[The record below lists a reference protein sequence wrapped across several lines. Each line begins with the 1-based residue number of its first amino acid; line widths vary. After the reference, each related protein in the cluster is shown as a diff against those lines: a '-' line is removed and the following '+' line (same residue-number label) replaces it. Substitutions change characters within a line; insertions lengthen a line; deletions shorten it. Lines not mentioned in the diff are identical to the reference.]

1 MEAWR
6 GWVDKSSPRS
16 KPEHPHICFSRQSAV
31 PDQWYFYIWD
41 ADFGPVLYKMS
52 TYAPYGLWV
61 MANGHEWA
69 KRRLASKGV
78 GFSELDNGLW
88 KVDDPAAARRA
99 CSALGAGH
107 LRGLLSRWLTVLPS
121 PLTLAD
127 RRAGFDWSFSV
138 RQLEVS
144 HTAVFDRPAAGRAF
158 FEAVIRDNIDLGRP
172 DRVKVVFGRQVV
184 LGPKHRTPGA
194 FATGSGGRGESHP
207 PAPRDPGV
215 TVARHRALLTSFQN
229 ARTHCQWRNSPGTR
243 VSSPAHHRLNRL

>member
-6 GWVDKSSPRS
+6 GRVDKSSPCS

-41 ADFGPVLYKMS
+41 ADFGPVLFKMS

-78 GFSELDNGLW
+78 GFPELDNGLW
-88 KVDDPAAARRA
+88 KVADPAAARRA

-144 HTAVFDRPAAGRAF
+144 DTAVFDRLAAGRAF
-158 FEAVIRDNIDLGRP
+158 F
-172 DRVKVVFGRQVV
+172 
-184 LGPKHRTPGA
+184 
-194 FATGSGGRGESHP
+194 
-207 PAPRDPGV
+207 
-215 TVARHRALLTSFQN
+215 
-229 ARTHCQWRNSPGTR
+229 
-243 VSSPAHHRLNRL
+243 